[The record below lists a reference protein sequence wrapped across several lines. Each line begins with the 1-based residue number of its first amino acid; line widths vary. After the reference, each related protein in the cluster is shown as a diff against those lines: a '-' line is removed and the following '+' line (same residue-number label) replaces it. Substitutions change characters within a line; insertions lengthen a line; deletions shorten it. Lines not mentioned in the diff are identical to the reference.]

1 MKFLRR
7 YFFHKKGSVAVEFG
21 MVSMLFLGF
30 LFGIIEFGRLFW
42 TMNALQYAI
51 EDTARYA
58 LVNQEATNTEL
69 ITYAT
74 NSMSGVSNPSALT
87 ITTTQ
92 VTISGISFIEVNGMY
107 TFTTIIPFLST
118 LMGTLDMTSQSR
130 IPYSL

>member
-1 MKFLRR
+1 MKIFHR
-7 YFFHKKGSVAVEFG
+7 YFLHKKGSVAVEFG
-21 MVSMLFLGF
+21 MVSILFLGF

-58 LVNQEATNTEL
+58 LVHQDATNTEL

-74 NSMSGVSNPSALT
+74 NSMSGVSNSSNLT

-92 VTISGISFIEVNGMY
+92 MTISGISFIEVNGTY

-118 LMGTLDMTSQSR
+118 SLSTLDLTAQSR

>member
-1 MKFLRR
+1 MKFLHR

-21 MVSMLFLGF
+21 MVSILFLGF

-58 LVNQEATNTEL
+58 LVHEDAANTEL
-69 ITYAT
+69 VTYAT
-74 NSMSGVSNPSALT
+74 NKMSGVSNPSTLI

-92 VTISGISFIEVNGMY
+92 VTISGISFIEVNGTY

-118 LMGTLDMTSQSR
+118 LISTLDLTAQSR